1 MEINT
6 WVSFVLYAVTGRMSQ
21 ADSVMK
27 DFGPFIR
34 RQARRQAEIHPVESK
49 PLYRGILLDD
59 GRPVSQHESVE
70 VGGGVMMVGMTP
82 PGGSMIGD
90 DGCVPHALDAMT
102 FVSHTEDLDCA
113 KWFASPN
120 TVMGEFVSALHP
132 GARGYIVRME
142 KPSAPLLWHHSW
154 REAWMPDGRDR
165 ISLESACMKH
175 PELCQYTDQF
185 QWNARTQTE
194 AILEVSPE
202 RLKIEEVGDL
212 DVKSL
217 DKQFCHPRFLAQQEG

>member
-1 MEINT
+1 MSVQIEINT
-6 WVSFVLYAVTGRMSQ
+6 WVTFVLYAVTGGMSQ
-21 ADSVMK
+21 ADSIMK

-34 RQARRQAEIHPVESK
+34 RQARRQAALHPVESK

-70 VGGGVMMVGMTP
+70 VGDGVMMVGMTP

-113 KWFASPN
+113 NWFASPD
-120 TVMGEFVSALHP
+120 TVMGAFVSALHP

-154 REAWMPDGRDR
+154 REAWIRSCASTLTNSSGTR
-165 ISLESACMKH
+165 
-175 PELCQYTDQF
+175 ELKPKQSSKCLPT
-185 QWNARTQTE
+185 A
-194 AILEVSPE
+194 S
-202 RLKIEEVGDL
+202 
-212 DVKSL
+212 KS
-217 DKQFCHPRFLAQQEG
+217 RMSETSM